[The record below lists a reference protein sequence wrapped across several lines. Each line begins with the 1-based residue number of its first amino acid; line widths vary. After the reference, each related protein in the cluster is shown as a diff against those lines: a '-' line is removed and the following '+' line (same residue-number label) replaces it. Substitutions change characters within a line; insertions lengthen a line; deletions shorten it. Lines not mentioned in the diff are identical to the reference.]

1 MTIQTNS
8 RGRGLCL
15 YQEVKAGDFVC
26 EYLGEIIDD
35 FELEVRILNTR
46 TDDFYHQQM
55 KNGCWVDARNIGNV
69 SRYVNHS
76 CNPNCELQTW
86 SVGNECRLV
95 IVALKDIDSGVEI
108 TIDYNWQPIGQYKY
122 IFIFIYVYIYQL
134 CSTMLLWIREL
145 S

>member
-1 MTIQTNS
+1 M
-8 RGRGLCL
+8 CL
-15 YQEVKAGDFVC
+15 YQSIKAGDFVC
-26 EYLGEIIDD
+26 EYVGEIIDD

-55 KNGCWVDARNIGNV
+55 KNGCWIDARNIGNV

-108 TIDYNWQPIGQYKY
+108 TIDYNWQPIG
-122 IFIFIYVYIYQL
+122 
-134 CSTMLLWIREL
+134 
-145 S
+145 